1 MKDQQR
7 ATATAAR
14 EVARLRAELL
24 EEQHSKAALQAE
36 VANLGY
42 RVEELTEKLGDQIE
56 TDRVLQQAYR
66 ATQQRLRTEQRQ
78 HRLTAAVLAQ
88 VTDRLAQLEP
98 EQQAERATSAAS
110 SGSVT
115 SV

>member
-1 MKDQQR
+1 MAQ
-7 ATATAAR
+7 
-14 EVARLRAELL
+14 LRAQLL
-24 EEQHSKAALQAE
+24 QEQHSKAALQAE
-36 VANLGY
+36 VAKLSY
-42 RVEELTEKLGDQIE
+42 RVYELTEKLGDQIE

-78 HRLTAAVLAQ
+78 HRLTAIVLAQ
-88 VTDRLAQLEP
+88 AEDRLAQLEP
-98 EQQAERATSAAS
+98 QQQAERAASAAS